1 MDGEETEDEAAGL
14 PKNGLH
20 FSQTNKKEMDEMNN
34 CRLNED
40 ELLDKSHLPVL
51 MIMNMIDENRFLT
64 VLEAISKGNGFGEEY
79 GACTLPD
86 DLDEFDKAN
95 GEQQL
100 EGVEFGLYNGEEVV
114 IDFQTF
120 YYYLKIICDKYIK
133 KNFEQANN
141 VNGLLEDYSKKFL
154 VKNS

>member
-1 MDGEETEDEAAGL
+1 
-14 PKNGLH
+14 
-20 FSQTNKKEMDEMNN
+20 MDEMKNF
-34 CRLNED
+34 RLNED

-51 MIMNMIDENRFLT
+51 MIMNMISEKRFLT

-95 GEQQL
+95 GEEL
-100 EGVEFGLYNGEEVV
+100 DGVEFGLYSGEEIV

-120 YYYLKIICDKYIK
+120 YYYLKIACDKYL
-133 KNFEQANN
+133 KNNLEQTSI
-141 VNGLLEDYSKKFL
+141 VNGFLMDYTNKFL
-154 VKNS
+154 VRSS

>member
-1 MDGEETEDEAAGL
+1 M
-14 PKNGLH
+14 K
-20 FSQTNKKEMDEMNN
+20 N
-34 CRLNED
+34 CRLNEN

-51 MIMNMIDENRFLT
+51 MIMNMIDEKRFLT

-79 GACTLPD
+79 GVCTLPD

-95 GEQQL
+95 GEEL
-100 EGVEFGLYNGEEVV
+100 DGVEFGLYNGEVVV

-133 KNFEQANN
+133 KNFELTNI
-141 VNGLLEDYSKKFL
+141 VNGYLMDYSKKFL
-154 VKNS
+154 IKNR

>member
-1 MDGEETEDEAAGL
+1 
-14 PKNGLH
+14 
-20 FSQTNKKEMDEMNN
+20 MNN

-51 MIMNMIDENRFLT
+51 MIMNMIGEKRFLT
-64 VLEAISKGNGFGEEY
+64 VLEAISKGNGFGEDY

-95 GEQQL
+95 GEEL
-100 EGVEFGLYNGEEVV
+100 DGVEFGLYSGEEIV

-120 YYYLKIICDKYIK
+120 YYYLKILCDKYLEI
-133 KNFEQANN
+133 NFEQTNIVNAFLMDYANR
-141 VNGLLEDYSKKFL
+141 FL
-154 VKNS
+154 VKSS

>member
-1 MDGEETEDEAAGL
+1 MD
-14 PKNGLH
+14 
-20 FSQTNKKEMDEMNN
+20 N

-51 MIMNMIDENRFLT
+51 MIMNMISEKRFLT
-64 VLEAISKGNGFGEEY
+64 VLEAISQGNGFGEEY

-95 GEQQL
+95 GEEL
-100 EGVEFGLYNGEEVV
+100 DGVEFGMYSGEEIV

-120 YYYLKIICDKYIK
+120 YHYLKIICDKFLET
-133 KNFEQANN
+133 NSEQTNT
-141 VNGLLEDYSKKFL
+141 VNAFLKDYTNRFL
-154 VKNS
+154 VKTL

>member
-1 MDGEETEDEAAGL
+1 M
-14 PKNGLH
+14 K
-20 FSQTNKKEMDEMNN
+20 N

-51 MIMNMIDENRFLT
+51 MIMNMVSEKRFLI

-79 GACTLPD
+79 GVCTLPD

-95 GEQQL
+95 GEEL
-100 EGVEFGLYNGEEVV
+100 DGVEFGLYNGGEVV

-120 YYYLKIICDKYIK
+120 YHYLKIICDK
-133 KNFEQANN
+133 FLRTHSEQANL
-141 VNGLLEDYSKKFL
+141 VYALLKDYTNRFFVSTGDG
-154 VKNS
+154 

>member
-1 MDGEETEDEAAGL
+1 M
-14 PKNGLH
+14 K
-20 FSQTNKKEMDEMNN
+20 N

-51 MIMNMIDENRFLT
+51 MIMNMIDEKRFLT
-64 VLEAISKGNGFGEEY
+64 VIEAISKGNGFGEEY
-79 GACTLPD
+79 GVCTLPD

-95 GEQQL
+95 GEEL
-100 EGVEFGLYNGEEVV
+100 KGVEFGLYNGEEVI

-120 YYYLKIICDKYIK
+120 YYYLKIICDKYTK
-133 KNFEQANN
+133 KNFEQASY
-141 VNGLLEDYSKKFL
+141 VNGLLMNYSKKFL

>member
-1 MDGEETEDEAAGL
+1 M
-14 PKNGLH
+14 K
-20 FSQTNKKEMDEMNN
+20 N

-51 MIMNMIDENRFLT
+51 MIMNMIDEKRFLT
-64 VLEAISKGNGFGEEY
+64 VIEAISKGNGFGEEY
-79 GACTLPD
+79 GVCTLPD

-95 GEQQL
+95 GEEL
-100 EGVEFGLYNGEEVV
+100 KGVEFGLYNGEEVI

-120 YYYLKIICDKYIK
+120 YYYLKIICDKYTK
-133 KNFEQANN
+133 KNFEQASY
-141 VNGLLEDYSKKFL
+141 VNGLLVNYSKKFL

>member
-1 MDGEETEDEAAGL
+1 M
-14 PKNGLH
+14 K
-20 FSQTNKKEMDEMNN
+20 N

-51 MIMNMIDENRFLT
+51 MVINMISEKRFLT

-95 GEQQL
+95 GEEL
-100 EGVEFGLYNGEEVV
+100 NGVEFGLYSGEEIV

-120 YYYLKIICDKYIK
+120 YHYLKIICDKFLKTNSEHTNI
-133 KNFEQANN
+133 
-141 VNGLLEDYSKKFL
+141 VNAFLMDYTNRFL
-154 VKNS
+154 VKSS